1 MNQEIQ
7 HFNFNGLQLR
17 AILIDGEPWFVA
29 TDVATF
35 LGYRMASDMARSLQ
49 PTQKGTHSMRTPG
62 GHQELSIINEPGL
75 YSAIMR
81 SRKAEALPFQN
92 WVTTDVLPAIR
103 RTGSYNATPQLPQ
116 SYSEALRELASTV
129 EAKERLELENA
140 QMKPIVQEYDEFMG
154 ARGTFTA
161 EQAAKLL
168 CRAGVET
175 GQNRLL
181 KFMDS
186 IGWTSKRG
194 FGAHRAVQR
203 YVEQGLIDVQATKYR
218 HPKTGEL
225 MVGDPKVVITPK
237 GLHKLRDRMLP
248 PIEDFAQLEN

>member
-49 PTQKGTHSMRTPG
+49 PAQKGTHSMRTPG

-103 RTGSYNATPQLPQ
+103 KTGQYQAPQGQTLEQRSLAVMQELMAKVDAQQAQLEAAKPKVEAFEDFLSAEGSCSVGDAAKILQRAGVDTGPARLFKKLDALEWTYRRAGERHIKQTAIERGYLTAKAQSYYDQNEGVRKVTTPQVRVTAKGLTK
-116 SYSEALRELASTV
+116 LREL
-129 EAKERLELENA
+129 L
-140 QMKPIVQEYDEFMG
+140 
-154 ARGTFTA
+154 
-161 EQAAKLL
+161 
-168 CRAGVET
+168 
-175 GQNRLL
+175 
-181 KFMDS
+181 
-186 IGWTSKRG
+186 
-194 FGAHRAVQR
+194 
-203 YVEQGLIDVQATKYR
+203 
-218 HPKTGEL
+218 
-225 MVGDPKVVITPK
+225 
-237 GLHKLRDRMLP
+237 LP
-248 PIEDFAQLEN
+248 PIEDFAQLES